1 MSSKKDAQILV
12 LTTGLRL
19 IASVEEVGAAVPGEP
34 DCKLVEPYVIT
45 PDGTVEPWLLNI
57 TNQNEVMISSDKIL
71 TLVDPKTTLLAKYEA
86 VFD

>member
-1 MSSKKDAQILV
+1 MV
-12 LTTGLRL
+12 LTTGLTL
-19 IASVEEVGAAVPGEP
+19 IATLEELSSELGEP
-34 DCKLVEPYVIT
+34 DCKLVEPYVVKEHDIL
-45 PDGTVEPWLLNI
+45 EPWLLNI